1 MRKETYLCDACGREF
16 GSQAHIN
23 VKNAQVFISHQL
35 SAINKSWHST
45 PLNNND
51 GFPIRCG
58 EYHFCNCQ
66 CVAEWLNPKV
76 KEVLAK
82 LLPKEGPDDL
92 VVSCN
97 SDGS

>member
-1 MRKETYLCDACGREF
+1 MRKETYLCDSCGREF

-23 VKNAQVFISHQL
+23 VKNAQVFISHQHQVHHGWR
-35 SAINKSWHST
+35 SA
-45 PLNNND
+45 
-51 GFPIRCG
+51 PISAKCG

-82 LLPKEGPDDL
+82 LLPKEGPYD
-92 VVSCN
+92 VVTC
-97 SDGS
+97 SDSNGS

>member
-1 MRKETYLCDACGREF
+1 MRKETYICDACGSEF

-23 VKNAQVFISHQL
+23 VKNAQVFISHQ
-35 SAINKSWHST
+35 NQRKEWKSTS
-45 PLNNND
+45 LEAKC
-51 GFPIRCG
+51 R

-82 LLPKEGPDDL
+82 LLPKEGPYD
-92 VVSCN
+92 VVTCGDSSN
-97 SDGS
+97 S

>member
-1 MRKETYLCDACGREF
+1 VRKETYLCDACGQEF

-23 VKNAQVFISHQL
+23 VKNAQLYISHQN
-35 SAINKSWHST
+35 SKNVWHSA
-45 PLNNND
+45 PLNNV
-51 GFPIRCG
+51 RCG

-82 LLPKEGPDDL
+82 ILPKEEE
-92 VVSCN
+92 
-97 SDGS
+97 